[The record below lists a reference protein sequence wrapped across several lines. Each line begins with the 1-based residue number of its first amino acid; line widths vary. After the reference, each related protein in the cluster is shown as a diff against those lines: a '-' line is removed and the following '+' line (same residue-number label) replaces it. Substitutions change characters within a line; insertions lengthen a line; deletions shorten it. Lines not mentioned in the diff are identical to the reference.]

1 LNLNPKGW
9 LRHALTNPEFN
20 QHLAPFANGGGQIV
34 FDHADEASHSFF
46 IALACTA
53 SKDLGKKRHWIIH
66 ESPRQRER
74 LATELELWGITAVV
88 LPDSPLNP
96 QNDLHEIADPETAAE
111 WFSILETLATSDAF
125 AVICG
130 PDSFSQYAPSAKSL
144 LSNRTHLK
152 SGLILDP
159 TAFAETLTEHGY
171 ERFPTVTGRGHFAIR
186 GGILDLFPFQSPRPL
201 RLEFF
206 DTELES
212 IREFD
217 LNSQASTR
225 KISEI
230 DVLLTEPPAVA
241 TVADYLRPSDVK
253 VKIQT
258 DQSNPSD
265 QTDLSENYNFLITEN
280 TSTGEED
287 FTFASYGSPLGTF
300 DAGDFVLDEL
310 RREAFFKQ
318 LNEWQRDAWDIGIV
332 FSTKGELER
341 FTELSGKDL
350 ERDLGLTPVIGEL
363 ISSFTLPV
371 TKLAVLSSS
380 ELFGRYRTPG
390 AARRS
395 TVEKARAIRARAT
408 LDDIEPGD
416 LVVHYEYGIG
426 KFKGIVQEEE
436 GEELQIEYKDGSILS
451 VPLEQ
456 AHLLGKYI
464 GVGGKTPDLN
474 KLGNATWQK
483 NRKSAEK
490 SILDYAARLLRIQ
503 AEREHDQGHA
513 HPPDTRWMFEFEQS
527 FHYTETPDQKQAI
540 IDTKHDLEAPRPMDR
555 LICGDVGFGKTE
567 VAIRAAFKAIT
578 GGKQVALLC
587 PTTVLAEQHWR
598 TFRER
603 FSDYPIRVDLLNR
616 FRSAAEVRATIQGL
630 ADGSVDMVIG
640 THRLISGDVAY
651 KDLGLAVVDE
661 EQRFGVAH
669 KEKFKE
675 LFRQV
680 DVLTLSATPIPRT
693 LYMALMGA
701 RDMSTIDTPPP
712 NRLPVSTTVTA
723 YDERIIRDA
732 IRREMKRGGQVFFLH
747 NRVKTI
753 EMVHKKLKELVP
765 EARVLVGHGQME
777 KHDLENVMHAFVNHE
792 ADVLLATT
800 IIETGIDIPNAN
812 TILID
817 RADRFGLAD
826 LYQLRGRVGRA
837 GEKAYAILL
846 LPREMITQGDARK
859 RIHAIKQYTALG
871 SGFKIA
877 MRDLEIRGA
886 GNLLG
891 TKQSGHI
898 AQIGFDLYCQLLR
911 QSIDRLKGKKDPS
924 LHETTFKSDF
934 IISTETQWF
943 SRQKTEDDKTQEKN
957 PSSKSKIQNQPRQYR
972 GRQSSIVNNTSDHL
986 PAFIPT
992 SYLSDAKLRIHAY
1005 RELAEAN
1012 TPKSIDTLEKTW
1024 IDRQG
1029 RLPDPVKHLIT
1040 IARIKAE
1047 ASSNKISSAEIS
1059 GQRLILHRN
1068 GHPIL
1073 LDGSRYPRLTKTK
1086 PADMLNEALEM
1097 LRNF

>member
-1 LNLNPKGW
+1 M
-9 LRHALTNPEFN
+9 
-20 QHLAPFANGGGQIV
+20 
-34 FDHADEASHSFF
+34 FDHVDEASQSFF
-46 IALACTA
+46 VALACMA
-53 SKDLGKKRHWIIH
+53 SKDLGKKRQWIVH

-74 LATELELWGITAVV
+74 LATELELWGITALV
-88 LPDSPLNP
+88 LPDSPVNP
-96 QNDLHEIADPETAAE
+96 ENDLHEIADPETAAE
-111 WFSILETLATSDAF
+111 WFSILETLASSHAL

-144 LSNRTHLK
+144 LSNRTQLK

-159 TAFAETLTEHGY
+159 SIFAKTLTEHGY
-171 ERFPTVTGRGHFAIR
+171 ERFPTVTARGHFAIR

-225 KISEI
+225 KIAEI
-230 DVLLTEPPAVA
+230 ELLLTEPPAVA
-241 TVADYLRPSDVK
+241 KVADYLRPGDVK
-253 VKIQT
+253 ILILT
-258 DQSNPSD
+258 DQSDPSD
-265 QTDLSENYNFLITEN
+265 QTDLSDSYNFLITEG
-280 TSTGEED
+280 TSTAEEN
-287 FTFASYGSPLGTF
+287 FTLATYGSPLGTF

-318 LNEWQRDAWDIGIV
+318 LNEWQRETWDIGIV

-363 ISSFTLPV
+363 VSSFILPV

-395 TVEKARAIRARAT
+395 SVEKARVIRARAT

-426 KFKGIVQEEE
+426 KFKGIAQEED

-540 IDTKHDLEAPRPMDR
+540 LDTKHDLEAPRPMDR

-616 FRSAAEVRATIQGL
+616 FRSPSEVRATIQGL

-753 EMVHKKLKELVP
+753 EIVHKKLKELVP

-777 KHDLENVMHAFVNHE
+777 KHYLENVMHAFVNHE

-924 LHETTFKSDF
+924 MQETTFKADF
-934 IISTETQWF
+934 IISTETQWVYRDQMLESRDQKEKDSSNSPFTIHSSPF
-943 SRQKTEDDKTQEKN
+943 SQ
-957 PSSKSKIQNQPRQYR
+957 
-972 GRQSSIVNNTSDHL
+972 L

-992 SYLSDAKLRIHAY
+992 GYLEDAKLRINAY

-1012 TPKSIDTLEKTW
+1012 NPKAIDTLEINW
-1024 IDRQG
+1024 IDRHG
-1029 RLPDPVKHLIT
+1029 RLPEPVKHLLT

-1047 ASSNKISSAEIS
+1047 AAANNVSSVEIS
-1059 GQRLILHRN
+1059 GQRLILQRN
-1068 GHPIL
+1068 GSPIL
-1073 LDGSRYPRLTKTK
+1073 LDGSRYPRLVKMK
-1086 PADMLNEALEM
+1086 LEEMLMEALEM
-1097 LRNF
+1097 LRKF

>member
-1 LNLNPKGW
+1 M
-9 LRHALTNPEFN
+9 
-20 QHLAPFANGGGQIV
+20 
-34 FDHADEASHSFF
+34 
-46 IALACTA
+46 
-53 SKDLGKKRHWIIH
+53 
-66 ESPRQRER
+66 
-74 LATELELWGITAVV
+74 
-88 LPDSPLNP
+88 
-96 QNDLHEIADPETAAE
+96 
-111 WFSILETLATSDAF
+111 
-125 AVICG
+125 
-130 PDSFSQYAPSAKSL
+130 
-144 LSNRTHLK
+144 
-152 SGLILDP
+152 
-159 TAFAETLTEHGY
+159 
-171 ERFPTVTGRGHFAIR
+171 
-186 GGILDLFPFQSPRPL
+186 
-201 RLEFF
+201 
-206 DTELES
+206 
-212 IREFD
+212 
-217 LNSQASTR
+217 
-225 KISEI
+225 
-230 DVLLTEPPAVA
+230 
-241 TVADYLRPSDVK
+241 
-253 VKIQT
+253 
-258 DQSNPSD
+258 
-265 QTDLSENYNFLITEN
+265 
-280 TSTGEED
+280 
-287 FTFASYGSPLGTF
+287 
-300 DAGDFVLDEL
+300 
-310 RREAFFKQ
+310 
-318 LNEWQRDAWDIGIV
+318 

-341 FTELSGKDL
+341 FTELSGKNL

-380 ELFGRYRTPG
+380 ELFGRYRTSG

-395 TVEKARAIRARAT
+395 SVEKARVIRARAT

-426 KFKGIVQEEE
+426 KFKGIVAEEE

-540 IDTKHDLEAPRPMDR
+540 LDTKHDLEAPRPMDR

-578 GGKQVALLC
+578 GGKQAALLC

-616 FRSAAEVRATIQGL
+616 FRSASEVKATIQGL

-651 KDLGLAVVDE
+651 KDLGLAIVDE

-669 KEKFKE
+669 KEKFKD
-675 LFRQV
+675 LFRQI

-753 EMVHKKLKELVP
+753 EMVHAKLKELVP

-924 LHETTFKSDF
+924 LQETTFKADF
-934 IISTETQWF
+934 IIPTETQWVTAF
-943 SRQKTEDDKTQEKN
+943 EALN
-957 PSSKSKIQNQPRQYR
+957 PKSEIQNLKL
-972 GRQSSIVNNTSDHL
+972 DLL

-1012 TPKSIDTLEKTW
+1012 TPKAIDSLEKNW
-1024 IDRQG
+1024 IDRHG
-1029 RLPDPVKHLIT
+1029 RLPEPVKHLLT
-1040 IARIKAE
+1040 IARIKAV
-1047 ASSNKISSAEIS
+1047 AASNKISSVEIS
-1059 GQRLILHRN
+1059 GQRLMLQRN
-1068 GHPIL
+1068 GSPIL
-1073 LDGSRYPRLTKTK
+1073 MDGSRYPRLAKTK
-1086 PADMLNEALEM
+1086 PGEKLNETLEM